1 MFYKKNFQPKNLN
14 SNSKVLKLEI
24 REISKLNDHDKQ
36 LLLKKKKKKN
46 QQQENRK

>member
-1 MFYKKNFQPKNLN
+1 LN

-36 LLLKKKKKKN
+36 LLLKKNKNNNNKKIESEKGN
-46 QQQENRK
+46 LVL